1 MLNNGKN
8 ALTILLA
15 AGNFAC
21 LFSPAIAQESPLT
34 EDSQKNN
41 EAMAQINSVAD
52 LSESAP
58 KNHKNAVMAQINSVS
73 QLKDVAPTD
82 WAYEALRSLV
92 ERYGCIVGYPD
103 RTFRGNRATSR
114 WEFAAGLNACLNTI
128 ERLIQENVSVLKED
142 IDKLQRLAKEFETEL
157 AVLGTRVDNLENRTA
172 FLEDHQFSTTTKL
185 SGAAWFNLT
194 GAFNNGRVRAERRF
208 AGDPFTPPVRDPETN
223 KPSVFR
229 REQPEITF
237 SYLTWLTFNT
247 SFTGKDS
254 LVTQLAA
261 GNGDSPANQLVSA
274 GYYNSWGVPFLDQTA
289 GPQTNNVIIRELFY
303 QFSPLDNLTV
313 AIGPRLNFY
322 RYFDNNRFT
331 FFLNGA
337 TTFNSNGSTLSNSV
351 DRGSGVYVSWQMLKQ
366 LQLSVA
372 YLGQNTEFLPG
383 FLNTAN
389 DPATGLF
396 SPTNTI
402 TGQITFSP
410 TNNFNLRVLYTR
422 SHIRAF
428 GGVAGN
434 ADGEPIPYGFVDDG
448 FGGPIKDP
456 SSNTV
461 VVNFDWLIAPKF
473 GIFGRYSYGNTRI
486 VPENDDRSE
495 GDLNV
500 QAFQFG
506 FGFPDVGKEGALG
519 VISFLVPQ
527 DYISGR
533 RYLLSGNGNGGTQ
546 YELEASYH
554 FPITNNIAVVPA
566 FYVIWNPNNFSNNP
580 TVYVGNIRTQFLF

>member
-1 MLNNGKN
+1 M
-8 ALTILLA
+8 T
-15 AGNFAC
+15 
-21 LFSPAIAQESPLT
+21 
-34 EDSQKNN
+34 
-41 EAMAQINSVAD
+41 
-52 LSESAP
+52 
-58 KNHKNAVMAQINSVS
+58 
-73 QLKDVAPTD
+73 
-82 WAYEALRSLV
+82 
-92 ERYGCIVGYPD
+92 
-103 RTFRGNRATSR
+103 R

-128 ERLIQENVSVLKED
+128 ERLIQENVSILKED

-157 AVLGTRVDNLENRTA
+157 AVLGARIDNLENRVA

-194 GAFNNGRVRAERRF
+194 GAFTGGKIRAERAF
-208 AGDPFTPPVRDPETN
+208 AGDPFSPPVRDPDTN
-223 KPSVFR
+223 RPSVFKR
-229 REQPEITF
+229 DEPQVTF
-237 SYLTWLTFNT
+237 SYLTWLTLNT
-247 SFTGKDS
+247 SFTGRDS

-261 GNGDSPANQLVSA
+261 GNGDTPANQLVSA
-274 GYYNSWGVPFLDQTA
+274 GYYNSWGAPFLDQTGGTTA
-289 GPQTNNVIIRELFY
+289 NEVVFRDMFY
-303 QFSPLDNLTV
+303 QFSPLDSLTV
-313 AIGPRLNFY
+313 SIGPRLNFY
-322 RYFDNNRFT
+322 RHFDNNRFT

-337 TTFNSNGSTLSNSV
+337 TSFNSNGSTLSNAV
-351 DRGSGVYVSWQMLKQ
+351 DRGSGIIVSWKAIEQIKLTIG
-366 LQLSVA
+366 

-389 DPATGLF
+389 DPKTGLF
-396 SPTNTI
+396 NPTNTI
-402 TGQITFSP
+402 SGEIAFSP
-410 TNNFNLRVLYTR
+410 SNNFNLRVLYTR

-448 FGGPIKDP
+448 FGGSIKDP

-461 VVNFDWLIAPKF
+461 VVNFDWLIVPKF

-486 VPENDDRSE
+486 VPENDDRPS

-500 QAFQFG
+500 QAIQFG
-506 FGFPDVGKEGALG
+506 LGFPDLGKEGALG
-519 VISFLVPQ
+519 VISFLIPQ

-554 FPITNNIAVVPA
+554 FPITNNIAIVPA

-580 TVYVGNIRTQFLF
+580 AVYVGNLRTQFLF